1 MQLKEMGGRENCTSR
16 ISRNRIYQTFVPIF
30 AFWVEA
36 RNYRTLQNY
45 VLSWSLVNLPPV
57 RFRSDASIGRRSA
70 QYRAAWQQSIGTVA
84 LSWNF
89 NYEVGIDRCRSIQP
103 RPPFN
108 HRLERVEWRGEDFQP
123 GKIFGGSWGA
133 MAFLDWRGVPS
144 YVGCCRYSGSSI
156 LNASANLSAMRSPAA
171 ASAGDSG
178 VGAVYEKQQ
187 KNG

>member
-1 MQLKEMGGRENCTSR
+1 MPN
-16 ISRNRIYQTFVPIF
+16 
-30 AFWVEA
+30 
-36 RNYRTLQNY
+36 
-45 VLSWSLVNLPPV
+45 
-57 RFRSDASIGRRSA
+57 IGQHGSSRSA
-70 QYRAAWQQSIGTVA
+70 RSLSPGTLITKWGSTDAGRSSQDPPLIIVWRE
-84 LSWNF
+84 WNG
-89 NYEVGIDRCRSIQP
+89 E
-103 RPPFN
+103 
-108 HRLERVEWRGEDFQP
+108 ERTSSQAKV
-123 GKIFGGSWGA
+123 FGGSWGA